1 MIRNDPA
8 ADDLGPSAIMNGWLS
23 HRQGRAPT
31 LTCVP
36 DDPENTDDTALDAG
50 SVGDPVTGSEQD
62 RPSYE
67 QARAELAVVVERL
80 ETGGATLEES
90 LVLWE
95 RGEQLATICQ
105 DWLDGARA
113 RLTAAAKLDRPAA
126 RDE

>member
-1 MIRNDPA
+1 MP
-8 ADDLGPSAIMNGWLS
+8 G
-23 HRQGRAPT
+23 
-31 LTCVP
+31 
-36 DDPENTDDTALDAG
+36 AG
-50 SVGDPVTGSEQD
+50 QD

-67 QARAELAVVVERL
+67 QARAELAEVVQRL

-113 RLTAAAKLDRPAA
+113 RLTAAAQLDRTSTKDA
-126 RDE
+126 

>member
-1 MIRNDPA
+1 
-8 ADDLGPSAIMNGWLS
+8 
-23 HRQGRAPT
+23 
-31 LTCVP
+31 VP
-36 DDPENTDDTALDAG
+36 DHTDDDPDVLAPDADSPAG
-50 SVGDPVTGSEQD
+50 SMTGAD

-67 QARAELAVVVERL
+67 QARAELAEVVQRL

-113 RLTAAAKLDRPAA
+113 RLTAAAQLDRPSTTDA
-126 RDE
+126 

>member
-1 MIRNDPA
+1 M
-8 ADDLGPSAIMNGWLS
+8 
-23 HRQGRAPT
+23 
-31 LTCVP
+31 P
-36 DDPENTDDTALDAG
+36 DDSDDPDDTAPAAG
-50 SVGDPVTGSEQD
+50 SAGDPVTSAERQ

-67 QARAELAVVVERL
+67 QARAELAEVVQRL

-113 RLTAAAKLDRPAA
+113 RLAAAATLDRPAA
-126 RDE
+126 TDE

>member
-1 MIRNDPA
+1 MIAKDPGDVMA
-8 ADDLGPSAIMNGWLS
+8 WDPSRSWRLALT
-23 HRQGRAPT
+23 QPGRAPT

-36 DDPENTDDTALDAG
+36 DDPDDTAPAASDSAD
-50 SVGDPVTGSEQD
+50 DPVTSAERD

-67 QARAELAVVVERL
+67 QARAELAEVVQRL

-113 RLTAAAKLDRPAA
+113 RLAAAATLDRPAA
-126 RDE
+126 TDE

>member
-1 MIRNDPA
+1 
-8 ADDLGPSAIMNGWLS
+8 
-23 HRQGRAPT
+23 
-31 LTCVP
+31 VP
-36 DDPENTDDTALDAG
+36 DDADDIAPDTDPAD
-50 SVGDPVTGSEQD
+50 DPVTNSERE

-67 QARAELAVVVERL
+67 QARAELADVVQRL

-113 RLTAAAKLDRPAA
+113 RLTAAAKLDRPAST
-126 RDE
+126 DE

>member
-1 MIRNDPA
+1 VAEDPDN
-8 ADDLGPSAIMNGWLS
+8 ADNPGDPDNAGDPDN
-23 HRQGRAPT
+23 
-31 LTCVP
+31 P
-36 DDPENTDDTALDAG
+36 DDPATSAER
-50 SVGDPVTGSEQD
+50 E

-67 QARAELAVVVERL
+67 QARAELAEVVQRL

-113 RLTAAAKLDRPAA
+113 RLAAAARLDRPATA
-126 RDE
+126 AE